1 MGRINSKY
9 IYKTTPQCRPEA
21 IVAGDKYRFTVL
33 TDRLIRMEYSESGV
47 FEDRATQ
54 TVINRVTDT
63 PEFRVRESSGTLKI
77 STAGMELTYHGGT
90 FT

>member
-1 MGRINSKY
+1 MGRIDSKY

-21 IVAGDKYRFTVL
+21 VVAGDKYRFTVL

-54 TVINRVTDT
+54 TVINRELD
-63 PEFRVRESSGTLKI
+63 VRQVWS
-77 STAGMELTYHGGT
+77 
-90 FT
+90 